1 MRMAHRSLRMLA
13 CLLIAG
19 MELTRV
25 AHGSHEV
32 GSASRHDDN
41 CTPSATS
48 AESHEHSPFSP
59 PAHDADQCQICH
71 FIATGSAAI
80 EAARPAIVV
89 NTPQPDLRIS
99 PVVAEPHSA
108 DVDLPCAARAPPIVP
123 HAA

>member
-1 MRMAHRSLRMLA
+1 MLA

-25 AHGSHEV
+25 SHGSHEADTAPHDDV
-32 GSASRHDDN
+32 VCTHSAS
-41 CTPSATS
+41 SAD
-48 AESHEHSPFSP
+48 SHEHPPNSP

-71 FIATGSAAI
+71 FIASGSAAI

-89 NTPQPDLRIS
+89 AAPPLNQRIS
-99 PVVAEPHSA
+99 PIVAEPHSA
-108 DVDLPCAARAPPIVP
+108 DIDLPCAARAPPIAL